1 MFADNTLTPK
11 EAIRLCALG
20 TLAQADQPMRY
31 SVLANAIRHFTS
43 RITGP
48 SLDIMGTSIELLKYE
63 GLVDPIDGDGM
74 EDDAQLVLTDKGRA
88 ALQTLMTSRLRFQS
102 GEVNKLIATLKL
114 RFLHMLDNADQIRQ
128 VDLMI
133 EGADNEIARLDDLRA
148 THADAPGHLG
158 EWLDHDIHQL
168 EKPLA
173 AGSASAFASPAPCR
187 QTRVSL

>member
-20 TLAQADQPMRY
+20 TLAQADAPMRY
-31 SVLANAIRHFTS
+31 SELANAIRHFTS

-63 GLVDPIDGDGM
+63 GLVDPIDGEGM
-74 EDDAQLVLTDKGRA
+74 EDDAQLALTDNGRA
-88 ALQTLMTSRLRFQS
+88 ALIALMTSRIRFQG

-114 RFLHMLDNADQIRQ
+114 RFLHMLENAEQIRQ

-133 EGADNEIARLDDLRA
+133 EGTDTEVARLDDLRA
-148 THADAPGHLG
+148 SHADAPGHLG
-158 EWLDHDIHQL
+158 ECLDHDIAQL
-168 EKPLA
+168 ENHLTWLEGLREKLSA
-173 AGSASAFASPAPCR
+173 A
-187 QTRVSL
+187 

>member
-1 MFADNTLTPK
+1 MFADNSLTPK

-20 TLAQADQPMRY
+20 TLAQADEPMRY
-31 SVLANAIRHFTS
+31 SALANAIRHFTS

-63 GLVDPIDGDGM
+63 GLVAPIDGADM
-74 EDDAQLVLTDKGRA
+74 EDDAELMLTDQGVN
-88 ALQTLMTSRLRFQS
+88 ALTALMTSRIRFQG

-114 RFLHMLDNADQIRQ
+114 RFLHMLDADDQVRQI
-128 VDLMI
+128 DMMI
-133 EGADNEIARLDDLRA
+133 EGTDTEIARLDDLRA

-168 EKPLA
+168 ENHLEWLEALREKLCA
-173 AGSASAFASPAPCR
+173 A
-187 QTRVSL
+187 